1 MNQKLSTG
9 KTILMVVSAIV
20 ILVLAQTLA
29 MAAGNAMIAVGASAA
44 VGNLLTGILYPVVAL
59 VLAFLLCVKIVKITT
74 NECKITKFSLK
85 PVWCITAFV
94 MPAVVS
100 SILLLTNGHWENNT
114 MNSAD
119 TWALITGIVMF
130 YGLGAGIVEELVF
143 RGLIMSALE
152 KRFHKVVAIIAPS
165 VLFGALHVI
174 GNDLDMRSIVQLLIA
189 GSMVGILFSLV
200 AYESGNI
207 WNGALIHAVWNI
219 TVMGVHIGDAA
230 EKQAIYN
237 YVLDTDSFLLTG
249 GDFGIEDSVVAVG
262 VYLLFAG
269 VAWVLWKKK

>member
-1 MNQKLSTG
+1 
-9 KTILMVVSAIV
+9 
-20 ILVLAQTLA
+20 
-29 MAAGNAMIAVGASAA
+29 MAAGNAMIAVGAPAA